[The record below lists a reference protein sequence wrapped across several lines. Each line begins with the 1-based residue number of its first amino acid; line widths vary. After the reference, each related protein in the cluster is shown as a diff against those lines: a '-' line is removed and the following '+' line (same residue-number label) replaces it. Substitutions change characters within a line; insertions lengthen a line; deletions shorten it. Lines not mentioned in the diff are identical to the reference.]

1 MFAEQTTN
9 RMTPTLRAKAAR
21 IKLLLTDCDG
31 VLTDA
36 GVYYGESG
44 EVFKRFNIRDG
55 MGVVRLRELVGVET
69 GIVTGETSP
78 SVVTRAAKL
87 KITELYLGAKD
98 KLSLLEG
105 ILERNG
111 LAASEVA
118 FIGDDVNDLEI
129 LRAVGLSACPAD
141 ATRWNKAVVDY
152 CCETAGGQGCVREL
166 AELIIEAKQGGIAP
180 AGPLEA
186 SDDGVE

>member
-1 MFAEQTTN
+1 
-9 RMTPTLRAKAAR
+9 MTPTIQTKAAR
-21 IKLLLTDCDG
+21 IKLVLTDCDG

-44 EVFKRFNIRDG
+44 EIFKRFNIRDG

-87 KITELYLGAKD
+87 KITELHLGASD
-98 KLSLLEG
+98 KLSLLAE
-105 ILERNG
+105 ILTRKG
-111 LAASEVA
+111 LDASEVA

-129 LRAVGLSACPAD
+129 LQAVGLSACPAD
-141 ATRWNKAVVDY
+141 ATRQNKAVVDY
-152 CCETAGGQGCVREL
+152 CCEMAGGQGCLREL

-180 AGPLEA
+180 VEPVMV
-186 SDDGVE
+186 SDDGAK